1 MSDTV
6 TIDNSVNGDM
16 KRVITWQ
23 FDNAEKLRDTIYI
36 FRDFF
41 NASIKNVADKIES
54 VVNFAGVETADD
66 YALSIWGRLLG
77 VDRPTVLVNGV
88 ETPLLAEAYRKLLV
102 ARFRLLNSDASAV
115 AYGDF
120 LTALFGNSVQI
131 TQDGG
136 MALKFSYTGTAPS
149 EGNTEEHHLY
159 RLFTDK
165 PDAIF
170 VYPAGVKDDT
180 KSDGPVFGFDG
191 QWTLMDNGQPAVKD
205 GRKKAELTI
214 QNTSVN
220 AEKCRITATVYSV
233 NTYPYYISPVLAI
246 IVNNHEY
253 SAVTWRKFYDFGSSS
268 SPKTYTVVFDGIF
281 HSEDVQVGDILNVYY
296 SYLPSRSPTEVNNIR
311 ARIDGIERYESYG
324 HDVTIP
330 ARSIFSGLSTGERFY
345 TLGDNIIRA
354 GESKT
359 VFVCS
364 DSTISSGTISGRDTS
379 NFQYFSYPADEDAVE
394 GNLILDVARS
404 GGDNTIPW
412 NNVPEY
418 SPFASIEPAGTDDFK
433 VVNFDHGC
441 FAWKRDIAQIN
452 QEQL

>member
-6 TIDNSVNGDM
+6 TIDNSANGDM

-23 FDNAEKLRDTIYI
+23 FDNASKLRDTIYI

-41 NASIKNVADKIES
+41 NASIKNVADKVES
-54 VVNFAGVETADD
+54 VVNFADVETADD

-88 ETPLLAEAYRKLLV
+88 ETPLLTEAYRKLLV

-149 EGNTEEHHLY
+149 EGNTEEYHLY

-191 QWTLMDNGQPAVKD
+191 QFVYMENGVPAVKQNYAAAD
-205 GRKKAELTI
+205 VVI
-214 QNTSVN
+214 HNTSYTGTR
-220 AEKCRITATVYSV
+220 AEITATVNLPNGLNSQYRLLYLRIVDNVYRATTIPLSSGGNAYQLKFV
-233 NTYPYYISPVLAI
+233 GENAPDAAVGSKWYVYIDAADSTL
-246 IVNNHEY
+246 H
-253 SAVTWRKFYDFGSSS
+253 AVTYGGNYAIATINAVSTSR
-268 SPKTYTVVFDGIF
+268 V
-281 HSEDVQVGDILNVYY
+281 EERDI
-296 SYLPSRSPTEVNNIR
+296 
-311 ARIDGIERYESYG
+311 
-324 HDVTIP
+324 TIP
-330 ARSIFSGLSTGERFY
+330 FHAFVNQLVSSTPERRLYTTKKIVALSSLDSQAIHLVSNYATNNTGAWLMPPRAVAV
-345 TLGDNIIRA
+345 LGED
-354 GESKT
+354 GTT
-359 VFVCS
+359 VNV
-364 DSTISSGTISGRDTS
+364 I
-379 NFQYFSYPADEDAVE
+379 EDIVVDWTRTEPNAAIE
-394 GNLILDVARS
+394 
-404 GGDNTIPW
+404 TT
-412 NNVPEY
+412 PEETY
-418 SPFASIEPAGTDDFK
+418 SPLAELSHYEGDFA

>member
-6 TIDNSVNGDM
+6 TIDNSANGDM

-23 FDNAEKLRDTIYI
+23 FDNASKLRDTIYI

-66 YALSIWGRLLG
+66 YALSVWGKLLG

-88 ETPLLAEAYRKLLV
+88 ETSLLAEAYRKLLV

-149 EGNTEEHHLY
+149 EGNTVEYHLY
-159 RLFTDK
+159 RLFSDK

-191 QWTLMDNGQPAVKD
+191 QFVYMVNGVPAEKQDYAAANVTIHNTSYTGTRAEIAATVSLPSGLTAQYRLLYLMIAEDVYRATTIPLSSGGNTYQLKFVGENAPDTTIGTDWYVYIDSADGSLHAVSYGDNYANASITAISTSSVEERDITIPFRAFVNPLFPADTEVRLYAPEQMTAPASLASQTIHLVSNYAKSTATSLLAPPRALAIFGEDGTTINVLEDIVVDWTRTNPNAAIELTPEETYSPL
-205 GRKKAELTI
+205 AEL
-214 QNTSVN
+214 SHY
-220 AEKCRITATVYSV
+220 EG
-233 NTYPYYISPVLAI
+233 
-246 IVNNHEY
+246 
-253 SAVTWRKFYDFGSSS
+253 DF
-268 SPKTYTVVFDGIF
+268 
-281 HSEDVQVGDILNVYY
+281 
-296 SYLPSRSPTEVNNIR
+296 
-311 ARIDGIERYESYG
+311 A
-324 HDVTIP
+324 
-330 ARSIFSGLSTGERFY
+330 
-345 TLGDNIIRA
+345 
-354 GESKT
+354 
-359 VFVCS
+359 
-364 DSTISSGTISGRDTS
+364 
-379 NFQYFSYPADEDAVE
+379 
-394 GNLILDVARS
+394 
-404 GGDNTIPW
+404 
-412 NNVPEY
+412 
-418 SPFASIEPAGTDDFK
+418 

-441 FAWKRDIAQIN
+441 FSWKWNITQIN

>member
-6 TIDNSVNGDM
+6 TIDNSANGDM

-23 FDNAEKLRDTIYI
+23 FDNASKLRDTIYI

-41 NASIKNVADKIES
+41 NASIKNVADKVES

-66 YALSIWGRLLG
+66 YALSTWGRLLG

-88 ETPLLAEAYRKLLV
+88 ETPLLTEAYRKLLV

-149 EGNTEEHHLY
+149 EGNTEEYHLY
-159 RLFTDK
+159 RLFIDK

-191 QWTLMDNGQPAVKD
+191 QFVYMENGVPAVKQNYAAADVVVHNTSYTGTRAEIAATVNLPSGLTSGYRLLYLMIAENVYRATTIPLSSGGNTYQLKFVGENTPDAAVGSNWYVYMDSAD
-205 GRKKAELTI
+205 GSLSAVNYNGNYANATITSFSTSQASERDITIPFRSFVNPLITQQIDLRLYAPEQITAPSSLESQTIHLVSNYATTSGSVAMLSPPRAVAVLGEDGTTVNVIEDIVVDWTRTEPNAAIDTTPEETYSPLAEL
-214 QNTSVN
+214 SHY
-220 AEKCRITATVYSV
+220 EG
-233 NTYPYYISPVLAI
+233 
-246 IVNNHEY
+246 
-253 SAVTWRKFYDFGSSS
+253 DFS
-268 SPKTYTVVFDGIF
+268 
-281 HSEDVQVGDILNVYY
+281 
-296 SYLPSRSPTEVNNIR
+296 
-311 ARIDGIERYESYG
+311 
-324 HDVTIP
+324 
-330 ARSIFSGLSTGERFY
+330 
-345 TLGDNIIRA
+345 
-354 GESKT
+354 
-359 VFVCS
+359 
-364 DSTISSGTISGRDTS
+364 
-379 NFQYFSYPADEDAVE
+379 
-394 GNLILDVARS
+394 
-404 GGDNTIPW
+404 
-412 NNVPEY
+412 
-418 SPFASIEPAGTDDFK
+418 